1 MGIPYYFYILTKKY
15 EDILLTNINFKPD
28 IIYFD
33 FNGIIHP
40 ISSKNNSTND
50 IVFDN
55 LWIFIENNID
65 KFNPN
70 KITICVDGIAPLAKI
85 IQQRKR
91 RYLSNYRKI
100 IDEENTSWDSNCIT
114 PGTDFMNQLNIF
126 MKNKIRYNTKSCI
139 INYNGSENNGEGEH
153 KIFNYIKI
161 NDNNKK
167 IIIHGLDADLIILS
181 LMSHKDNIYLMREK
195 EEKDKLDYKY
205 VNISKLRYAIIND
218 LIFHWNLDKNL
229 YLDIFSNDSINL
241 IESYCVMCSLLGN
254 DFIPHLLT
262 INLKN
267 NGLENLINITNK
279 AINHYGLLVNNGIIN
294 YKCLTEIF
302 NLLSQTE
309 EKDIFMINKNYL
321 NKNFTD
327 SSNKSEYYAL
337 KNKDNIAKDIYSNTK
352 TWKYIYYKNKFNVN
366 IYINSYI
373 INNASFNYIKGIFWT
388 YSYYKNN
395 IIDHKWYYPY
405 NYPPTIKD
413 ISNYLYGNEMPI
425 IEKMGEYITN
435 ELQLLIVIP
444 KTSKN
449 LLNNKLQKIMEDKT
463 LGLYH
468 MFPLKYKIHTYLKTH
483 LWECFPELPKIN
495 IELMKNILKSI

>member
-40 ISSKNNSTND
+40 ISSKNNSTNN

-70 KITICVDGIAPLAKI
+70 EITICVDGIAPLAKI

-161 NDNNKK
+161 NDNKK

-229 YLDIFSNDSINL
+229 YSNIFSDDSINL

-279 AINHYGLLVNNGIIN
+279 AIDHYGLLVNNGEVN

-302 NLLSQTE
+302 NLLSLTE
-309 EKDIFMINKNYL
+309 EKDIFIINRNYL
-321 NKNFTD
+321 NKNFPD

-337 KNKDNIAKDIYSNTK
+337 KN
-352 TWKYIYYKNKFNVN
+352 
-366 IYINSYI
+366 
-373 INNASFNYIKGIFWT
+373 
-388 YSYYKNN
+388 
-395 IIDHKWYYPY
+395 
-405 NYPPTIKD
+405 
-413 ISNYLYGNEMPI
+413 
-425 IEKMGEYITN
+425 
-435 ELQLLIVIP
+435 
-444 KTSKN
+444 
-449 LLNNKLQKIMEDKT
+449 
-463 LGLYH
+463 
-468 MFPLKYKIHTYLKTH
+468 
-483 LWECFPELPKIN
+483 
-495 IELMKNILKSI
+495 

>member
-70 KITICVDGIAPLAKI
+70 EITICVDGIAPFAKI

-161 NDNNKK
+161 NDNKK

-181 LMSHKDNIYLMREK
+181 LISHKDNIYLMREK

-229 YLDIFSNDSINL
+229 YSNIFSDDSINL

-279 AINHYGLLVNNGIIN
+279 AINHYGLLVNNGEVN

-309 EKDIFMINKNYL
+309 EKDIFIINRNYL
-321 NKNFTD
+321 NKNFPD

-395 IIDHKWYYPY
+395 IIDHTWYYPY

-425 IEKMGEYITN
+425 IKKMGEFITN

-449 LLNNKLQKIMEDKT
+449 LLNNRLQKIMEDKT
-463 LGLYH
+463 IGLYH

-495 IELMKNILKSI
+495 IELMKNILKST

>member
-40 ISSKNNSTND
+40 ISSKNNSTNN
-50 IVFDN
+50 IIFDN
-55 LWIFIENNID
+55 LWNFIENNID
-65 KFNPN
+65 KFKPN
-70 KITICVDGIAPLAKI
+70 EINICVDGIAPFAKI

-100 IDEENTSWDSNCIT
+100 IDEENTNWDSNCIT
-114 PGTDFMNQLNIF
+114 PGTDFMNDLNIY
-126 MKNKIRYNTKSCI
+126 MKNKIRYNTKSCK

-161 NDNNKK
+161 NNNNK

-195 EEKDKLDYKY
+195 EEKDKLDFKY

-229 YLDIFSNDSINL
+229 YSNIFSDDSINL

-262 INLKN
+262 INLKH
-267 NGLENLINITNK
+267 NGLENLINITHK
-279 AINHYGLLVNNGIIN
+279 AIDHYGLLVNNGEIN

-309 EKDIFMINKNYL
+309 EKDIFLINRNYL
-321 NKNFTD
+321 NKNFPD
-327 SSNKSEYYAL
+327 SSSNSEYYAI

-366 IYINSYI
+366 IYTNSCI
-373 INNASFNYIKGIFWT
+373 INNASLNYIKGIFWT
-388 YSYYKNN
+388 YSYYKYN
-395 IIDHKWYYPY
+395 IIDHYWYYPY

-413 ISNYLYGNEMPI
+413 ISNYLYGNELPI
-425 IEKMGEYITN
+425 IQKNGEYITN

-449 LLNNKLQKIMEDKT
+449 LLNDKLQKIMEDKK

-495 IELMKNILKSI
+495 IELMKKILKTI

>member
-50 IVFDN
+50 IIFDN

-229 YLDIFSNDSINL
+229 YSNIFSDDSINL

-279 AINHYGLLVNNGIIN
+279 AIDHYGLLVNNGIIN

-309 EKDIFMINKNYL
+309 EKDIFMINRNYL
-321 NKNFTD
+321 NKNYPD

-395 IIDHKWYYPY
+395 IIDHEWYYPY

-444 KTSKN
+444 KISKN
-449 LLNNKLQKIMEDKT
+449 LLNEKLQKIMEDKT

-495 IELMKNILKSI
+495 IELMKKILKTI

>member
-15 EDILLTNINFKPD
+15 EDILLSNINFIPD

-40 ISSKNNSTND
+40 ISSKNNTINN
-50 IVFDN
+50 IIFEN
-55 LWIFIENNID
+55 LWSFIKNNIH
-65 KFNPN
+65 KFTP
-70 KITICVDGIAPLAKI
+70 KELTICVDGIAPLAKI

-91 RYLSNYRKI
+91 RYLSNYKKI
-100 IDEENTSWDSNCIT
+100 IDNEKSTWDSNAIT
-114 PGTDFMNQLNIF
+114 PGTDFMNELNIF
-126 MKNKIRYNTKSCI
+126 MKNKIRYNTESCI
-139 INYNGSENNGEGEH
+139 INYNGSENCGEGEH
-153 KIFNYIKI
+153 KIFKLIKKE
-161 NDNNKK
+161 NNTKN

-181 LMSHKDNIYLMREK
+181 LISHRDNIYLMREK
-195 EEKDKLDYKY
+195 EENDKYDYKY
-205 VNISKLRYAIIND
+205 VNITKLRYAIIND
-218 LIFHWNLDKNL
+218 LIFHWNLDKDL
-229 YLDIFSNDSINL
+229 YTDLFSDNSVNL
-241 IESYCVMCSLLGN
+241 IESYCVMCSFLGN

-262 INLKN
+262 LNLKN
-267 NGLENLINITNK
+267 NGLENLINITGK
-279 AINHYGLLVNNGIIN
+279 ATNHYGLLINNGEIN
-294 YKCLTEIF
+294 YKCLTDIF

-309 EKDIFMINKNYL
+309 EKDIFNINRTYL
-321 NKNFTD
+321 NKNFPNTT
-327 SSNKSEYYAL
+327 NNSEYYAL
-337 KNKDNIAKDIYSNTK
+337 KNKDNIAKDIYSNSK
-352 TWKYIYYKNKFNVN
+352 TWNNIYYKNKFNAN

-373 INNASFNYIKGIFWT
+373 INNVSFNFIYGIFWT

-395 IIDHKWYYPY
+395 IIDHDWYYPY

-425 IEKMGEYITN
+425 VNKKGDYITN

-449 LLNNKLQKIMEDKT
+449 LLNSKLQKFMEDKK

-468 MFPLKYKIHTYLKTH
+468 MFPSKYKIHTYLKTH

-495 IELMKNILKSI
+495 IELMKKQLKSI

>member
-40 ISSKNNSTND
+40 ISSKNNSTYD
-50 IVFDN
+50 IIFDN
-55 LWIFIENNID
+55 LWNFIENNIE
-65 KFNPN
+65 KFKPN
-70 KITICVDGIAPLAKI
+70 EINICVDGIAPLAKI

-91 RYLSNYRKI
+91 RYLSNYKKI
-100 IDEENTSWDSNCIT
+100 IDEENSIWDSNCIT
-114 PGTDFMNQLNIF
+114 PGTDFMNLLNIY

-153 KIFNYIKI
+153 KIFNYIK
-161 NDNNKK
+161 NYNLNKK

-205 VNISKLRYAIIND
+205 INISKLRYAIIND

-229 YLDIFSNDSINL
+229 YSDIFSNNSIDL

-279 AINHYGLLVNNGIIN
+279 SINRYGLLVNNCEIN

-309 EKDIFMINKNYL
+309 EKDIFIINKNYL
-321 NKNFTD
+321 NKNYPD
-327 SSNKSEYYAL
+327 SSNNSEYYAL

-352 TWKYIYYKNKFNVN
+352 TWKFIYYKNKFNMN

-373 INNASFNYIKGIFWT
+373 INNASFNYINGIFWT

-395 IIDHKWYYPY
+395 IIDHHWYYPY

-413 ISNYLYGNEMPI
+413 ISNYLYGNEIPI
-425 IEKMGEYITN
+425 IEKKGEYITN

-463 LGLYH
+463 IGLYH
-468 MFPLKYKIHTYLKTH
+468 MFPSKYKIHTYLKTH

>member
-309 EKDIFMINKNYL
+309 EKDIFMINRNYL

-395 IIDHKWYYPY
+395 IIDHEWYYPY

>member
-50 IVFDN
+50 IIFDN

-229 YLDIFSNDSINL
+229 YSNIFSDDSINL

-267 NGLENLINITNK
+267 NGL
-279 AINHYGLLVNNGIIN
+279 
-294 YKCLTEIF
+294 
-302 NLLSQTE
+302 
-309 EKDIFMINKNYL
+309 
-321 NKNFTD
+321 
-327 SSNKSEYYAL
+327 
-337 KNKDNIAKDIYSNTK
+337 
-352 TWKYIYYKNKFNVN
+352 
-366 IYINSYI
+366 
-373 INNASFNYIKGIFWT
+373 
-388 YSYYKNN
+388 
-395 IIDHKWYYPY
+395 
-405 NYPPTIKD
+405 
-413 ISNYLYGNEMPI
+413 
-425 IEKMGEYITN
+425 
-435 ELQLLIVIP
+435 
-444 KTSKN
+444 
-449 LLNNKLQKIMEDKT
+449 KI
-463 LGLYH
+463 
-468 MFPLKYKIHTYLKTH
+468 
-483 LWECFPELPKIN
+483 
-495 IELMKNILKSI
+495 

>member
-40 ISSKNNSTND
+40 VSSKNNSTNN
-50 IVFDN
+50 IIFDN
-55 LWIFIENNID
+55 LWNFIENNID
-65 KFNPN
+65 KFKPN
-70 KITICVDGIAPLAKI
+70 EINICVDGIAPLAKI

-100 IDEENTSWDSNCIT
+100 IDEENTNWDSNCIT
-114 PGTDFMNQLNIF
+114 PGTDFMNELNIY
-126 MKNKIRYNTKSCI
+126 MKNKIRYNTKSCT
-139 INYNGSENNGEGEH
+139 INYNGCDNHGEGEH

-161 NDNNKK
+161 NNNNNK

-195 EEKDKLDYKY
+195 EEKDKLDFKY

-218 LIFHWNLDKNL
+218 LIFHWNLDNNL
-229 YLDIFSNDSINL
+229 YSDIFSHDSINL

-267 NGLENLINITNK
+267 NGLENLINITHK
-279 AINHYGLLVNNGIIN
+279 AIDHYGLLVNNGEIN

-309 EKDIFMINKNYL
+309 EKDIFIINKNYL
-321 NKNFTD
+321 NKNYSN
-327 SSNKSEYYAL
+327 SSTNSEYYAI

-366 IYINSYI
+366 IYINSSI
-373 INNASFNYIKGIFWT
+373 INNTSLNYIKGIFWT
-388 YSYYKNN
+388 YSYYKYN
-395 IIDHKWYYPY
+395 IIDHNWYYPY

-413 ISNYLYGNEMPI
+413 ISNYLYGNELPI
-425 IEKMGEYITN
+425 IEKNGEYITN

-449 LLNNKLQKIMEDKT
+449 LLNNKLQKIMEDKKI
-463 LGLYH
+463 GLYH

-495 IELMKNILKSI
+495 IELMKKILKTI

>member
-50 IVFDN
+50 IIFDN

-100 IDEENTSWDSNCIT
+100 IDEENTTWDSNCIT
-114 PGTDFMNQLNIF
+114 PGADFMNQLNIF

-195 EEKDKLDYKY
+195 EENDKLDYKY

-229 YLDIFSNDSINL
+229 YSNIFSDDSINL

-279 AINHYGLLVNNGIIN
+279 AIDHYDLLVNNGIIN

-309 EKDIFMINKNYL
+309 EKDIFMINRNYL
-321 NKNFTD
+321 NKNYPD

-395 IIDHKWYYPY
+395 IIDHEWYYPY

-449 LLNNKLQKIMEDKT
+449 LLNEKLQKIMEDKT

-495 IELMKNILKSI
+495 IELMKKF

>member
-15 EDILLTNINFKPD
+15 QDILLSNINFKPD

-40 ISSKNNSTND
+40 ITSKNNSRNE
-50 IVFDN
+50 IIFDN
-55 LWIFIENNID
+55 LWNFIQNNIE
-65 KFNPN
+65 KFKPN
-70 KITICVDGIAPLAKI
+70 EINICVDGIAPLAKI

-100 IDEENTSWDSNCIT
+100 IDEENSTWDSNAIT
-114 PGTDFMNQLNIF
+114 PGTDFMNELNIF

-139 INYNGSENNGEGEH
+139 ITYNGSEITGEGEH
-153 KIFNYIKI
+153 KIFKFIK
-161 NDNNKK
+161 NKK
-167 IIIHGLDADLIILS
+167 DNKNIIIHGLDADLIILS
-181 LMSHKDNIYLMREK
+181 LISHKDNIYLMREK
-195 EEKDKLDYKY
+195 EENDNLDYKY
-205 VNISKLRYAIIND
+205 VDISKLRYAIIND

-229 YLDIFSNDSINL
+229 YTNIFSNDSINL
-241 IESYCVMCSLLGN
+241 IESYCIMCSLLGN

-262 INLKN
+262 VNLKN

-279 AINHYGLLVNNGIIN
+279 SINHYGLLVNNGVIN

-309 EKDIFMINKNYL
+309 EKDIFIINRNYL
-321 NKNFTD
+321 NKTCQN
-327 SSNKSEYYAL
+327 SSNNSDYYAL
-337 KNKDNIAKDIYSNTK
+337 KNKDKIAKDIYSNTK
-352 TWKYIYYKNKFNVN
+352 SWNYIYYKNKFNAN

-373 INNASFNYIKGIFWT
+373 IDNASFNYINGIFWT

-395 IIDHKWYYPY
+395 IIDHDWYYPY
-405 NYPPTIKD
+405 NYPPTVKD

-425 IEKMGEYITN
+425 IEKKGEYITN

-449 LLNNKLQKIMEDKT
+449 LLNFRLQKFMDDKK

-495 IELMKNILKSI
+495 IELMKNILNK

>member
-70 KITICVDGIAPLAKI
+70 EITICVDGIAPLAKI

-161 NDNNKK
+161 NDNKK

-229 YLDIFSNDSINL
+229 YSNIFSDDSINL

-279 AINHYGLLVNNGIIN
+279 AIDHYGLLVNNGEVN

-302 NLLSQTE
+302 NLLSLTE
-309 EKDIFMINKNYL
+309 EKDIFIINRNYL
-321 NKNFTD
+321 NKNFPD

-395 IIDHKWYYPY
+395 IIDHTWYYPY

-425 IEKMGEYITN
+425 IEKMGEFITN

-449 LLNNKLQKIMEDKT
+449 LLNDRLQKIMEDKSI
-463 LGLYH
+463 GLYH

-495 IELMKNILKSI
+495 IELMRNILKST

>member
-50 IVFDN
+50 IIFDN

-100 IDEENTSWDSNCIT
+100 IDEENTTWDSNCIT

-139 INYNGSENNGEGEH
+139 VNYNGSENNGEGEH

-195 EEKDKLDYKY
+195 EENDKLDYKY

-229 YLDIFSNDSINL
+229 YSNIFSDDSINL

-279 AINHYGLLVNNGIIN
+279 AIDHYGLLVNNGIIN

-309 EKDIFMINKNYL
+309 EKDIFMINRNYL
-321 NKNFTD
+321 NKNYPD

-449 LLNNKLQKIMEDKT
+449 LLNEKLQKIMEDKT

-495 IELMKNILKSI
+495 IELMKKILKTI